1 MIAVSDPNAPHL
13 FRLRCTF
20 VEFDRLAM
28 LSHLEV
34 AHTLERTVRRAGL
47 PFAVSQG
54 FSPHMRIA
62 FGSALPVGVG
72 STCELF
78 DVWLKDYVPAEKALD
93 ALRQAS
99 VPDLMVR
106 DCRYIEGSAPAAS
119 VAFPFS
125 TYEIRFDAPVD
136 AEAFAVPDA
145 ITVRRKG
152 KKKKGKKAGDVEK
165 TLVVGDFLAEAF
177 AFDGDRATFTL
188 EVKPTGSLR
197 PDVLLQHCECE
208 AAVLSITRVE
218 QRSQLCTR

>member
-1 MIAVSDPNAPHL
+1 MIEVSDPNALRL
-13 FRLRCTF
+13 FRLRCSF
-20 VEFDRLAM
+20 VELDRLAM

-34 AHTLERTVRRAGL
+34 AHALERVVRRAGL

-54 FSPHMRIA
+54 FSPHMKIA

-78 DVWLKDYVPAEKALD
+78 DVWLKDYVPVEKAMA

-99 VPDLMVR
+99 VPDLMIQ

-125 TYEIRFDAPVD
+125 TYEVRFDAPVSAD
-136 AEAFAVPDA
+136 AFVVPDEV
-145 ITVRRKG
+145 TVKRKG
-152 KKKKGKKAGDVEK
+152 KKKKGKKGEDIEK
-165 TLVVGDFLAEAF
+165 TLVVSDFLAEPF

-197 PDVLLQHCECE
+197 PDVLLRHCACE
-208 AAVLSITRVE
+208 AAVVSITRIA
-218 QRSQLCTR
+218 QCS